1 MKPITPELEAYF
13 ASNRELIYA
22 DAYTVELVGG
32 TDDDYRLRWTTAQ
45 QDLVVDPLAGPP
57 GKVTYLANVTGIS
70 GLRAKQSIGMEVDE
84 QELVLTPSKDLAI
97 QGVAAREAILWGAL
111 DGAFVRRDRF
121 YFNAFG
127 QPPVGG
133 LPKFYGLVS
142 TFDQI
147 GRMDVQLKVK
157 SGLVLLNQ
165 QMPRHLTQP
174 TCLNRIYDSGCA
186 LDKDVLAVHGTVEA
200 GATAT
205 FIPWAAG
212 SGTGFGRGRVFFE
225 AISDV
230 GTWRAIKSADATGL
244 TLAFPLPEVPATGA
258 PFVAYPGCD
267 GTAARCADLG
277 NSARFRGFRFVPQ
290 SETAL

>member
-1 MKPITPELEAYF
+1 
-13 ASNRELIYA
+13 
-22 DAYTVELVGG
+22 
-32 TDDDYRLRWTTAQ
+32 
-45 QDLVVDPLAGPP
+45 
-57 GKVTYLANVTGIS
+57 VTGS
-70 GLRAKQSIGMEVDE
+70 TS
-84 QELVLTPSKDLAI
+84 TPSD
-97 QGVAAREAILWGAL
+97 E
-111 DGAFVRRDRF
+111 
-121 YFNAFG
+121 
-127 QPPVGG
+127 PPVGG

-186 LDKDVLAVHGTVEA
+186 LDKDVLAVHGAVEA

-205 FIPWAAG
+205 FIPWTAG

-230 GTWRAIKSADATGL
+230 GTWRAIKSADGTGL

-267 GTAARCADLG
+267 GTAARCAELG